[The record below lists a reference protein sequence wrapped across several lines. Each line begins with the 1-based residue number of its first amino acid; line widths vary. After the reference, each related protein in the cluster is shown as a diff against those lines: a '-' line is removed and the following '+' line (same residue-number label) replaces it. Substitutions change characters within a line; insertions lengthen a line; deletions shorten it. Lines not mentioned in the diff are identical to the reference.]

1 MRAKDRPDQFTG
13 CRTNHAVD
21 LMLTIQKCER
31 AGIKTT
37 VVYNDVGNG
46 PDDVGFIFAFPEADA
61 IVNAGCRDQ
70 KVTLPKM
77 ETLVGGE
84 VLAAPALDA
93 RGELTVPMRYLHGA
107 IDPMGHSRLTVRFE

>member
-1 MRAKDRPDQFTG
+1 MRAKDTPDEFTG

-37 VVYNDVGNG
+37 VVYNDIGDG
-46 PDDVGFIFAFPEADA
+46 PDDPGFIFAVREADA

-84 VLAAPALDA
+84 VLAAPRST
-93 RGELTVPMRYLHGA
+93 RGEPTVRMRYLHGA